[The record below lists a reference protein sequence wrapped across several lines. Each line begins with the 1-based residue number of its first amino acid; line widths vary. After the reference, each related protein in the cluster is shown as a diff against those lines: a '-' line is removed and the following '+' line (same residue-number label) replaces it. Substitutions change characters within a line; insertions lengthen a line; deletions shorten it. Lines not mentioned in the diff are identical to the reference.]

1 MSEFSLLLEI
11 LQENKHQNHTHKH
24 YNSKNRRKTLKHSL
38 IRRNNHAESV
48 VNHVKKNGC
57 VNAFCV
63 IIHRTNHNPSD

>member
-11 LQENKHQNHTHKH
+11 FQENKHQNHTQALSPKIEEKLLH
-24 YNSKNRRKTLKHSL
+24 HSL

-57 VNAFCV
+57 VNAFV